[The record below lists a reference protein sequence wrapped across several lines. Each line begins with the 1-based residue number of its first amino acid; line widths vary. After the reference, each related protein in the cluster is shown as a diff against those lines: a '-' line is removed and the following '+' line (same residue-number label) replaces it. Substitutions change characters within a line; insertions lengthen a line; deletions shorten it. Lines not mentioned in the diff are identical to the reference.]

1 MDSLR
6 GTTIVLN
13 KAQEHV
19 CLDFAN
25 TVDWRSGERRVDG
38 LGRYDNLVLWS
49 RKVGLID
56 ESRAKRLLRE
66 TEMHR
71 AETDDVLKRSIALRE
86 AIYRIFSAIT
96 HGEKPRGF
104 DLQTLN
110 NALPEAL
117 SRLRVARSK
126 EQFVFY
132 WEGNEL
138 ALDQMLWPVA
148 RSAAEL
154 LVSPDLER
162 VRECANEEDGCGSL
176 FMDST
181 KNHNRRWCSMD
192 SCGNRTK
199 ARRYYKR
206 AKAISN

>member
-1 MDSLR
+1 MDIK

-25 TVDWRSGERRVDG
+25 TVDWRSGERRLDG
-38 LGRYDNLVLWS
+38 FGHYDDLVSWS
-49 RKVGLID
+49 QKMGLID
-56 ESRAKRLLRE
+56 KSRAKRLIQE
-66 TEMHR
+66 TEARR
-71 AETDDVLKRSIALRE
+71 AETEDVLRRSIALRE
-86 AIYRIFSAIT
+86 AIYNIFSAIT
-96 HGEKPRGF
+96 HGEKPRGS

-117 SRLRVARSK
+117 SRLRVARSN
-126 EQFVFY
+126 EEFVFY

-148 RSAAEL
+148 KSAAEL

-162 VRECANEEDGCGSL
+162 VRECANEEEGCGSL

-181 KNHNRRWCSMD
+181 KNHSRRWCSMD

>member
-1 MDSLR
+1 MGINKETR
-6 GTTIVLN
+6 IVLN
-13 KAQEHV
+13 EAQEHV

-25 TVDWRSGERRVDG
+25 TVDWRSGERRLDG
-38 LGRYDNLVLWS
+38 LGRYDDLVSWS
-49 RKVGLID
+49 QRVGLID

-66 TEMHR
+66 TETRR
-71 AETDDVLKRSIALRE
+71 AEAEDVLRRSIALRE
-86 AIYRIFSAIT
+86 SIYRIFSATT
-96 HGEKPRGF
+96 HGEKPRGS

-110 NALPEAL
+110 SALHEAL
-117 SRLRVARSK
+117 SRLRVARDNGR
-126 EQFVFY
+126 FVFY

-154 LVSPDLER
+154 LHSPDLER
-162 VRECANEEDGCGSL
+162 VRECANDEDGCGSL

-181 KNHNRRWCSMD
+181 KNHNKRWCSMD

-199 ARRYYKR
+199 ARRHYKR